1 MQTKRLLHQ
10 NSMFRSQQ
18 YNYTRDAEQYQ
29 DYGNSINHKFSCHAK
44 QFSAMKQPNSTE
56 YRHLAVIILR
66 SRKLYAL
73 ECCIWRQ
80 RHVSK
85 GTAKHHKSVAMRSYI
100 GQLFVVFQRH
110 LHLIPFTMHSI
121 SVYSERRYRP
131 KTAFC
136 CLYYI
141 SYLAIVSAYRQSVI
155 EVIEVIEARSLGIG
169 EPYSSIAVKQQTM
182 RRSLHNQRVFYKGF
196 VKIERSS

>member
-1 MQTKRLLHQ
+1 
-10 NSMFRSQQ
+10 
-18 YNYTRDAEQYQ
+18 
-29 DYGNSINHKFSCHAK
+29 
-44 QFSAMKQPNSTE
+44 MKQPNSTE
-56 YRHLAVIILR
+56 YRHLAVIILW

-121 SVYSERRYRP
+121 SVYSEWRYRP
-131 KTAFC
+131 KTAIC

-141 SYLAIVSAYRQSVI
+141 SYLTIVSAYRQSVI
-155 EVIEVIEARSLGIG
+155 EVIEARSLVIG
-169 EPYSSIAVKQQTM
+169 EPYPSIAVDQQTM
-182 RRSLHNQRVFYKGF
+182 RRSLHSQRVFYKGF